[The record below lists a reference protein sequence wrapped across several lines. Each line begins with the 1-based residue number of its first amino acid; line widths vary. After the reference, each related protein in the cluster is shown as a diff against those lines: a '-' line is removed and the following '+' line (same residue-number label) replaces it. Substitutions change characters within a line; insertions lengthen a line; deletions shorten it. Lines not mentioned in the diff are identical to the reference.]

1 MENAGTPK
9 MTVGVTNQEVRHDG
23 TLCLRRLFDH
33 KQDRVTRSTSSPRHQ
48 LHRDHVGG
56 QRASECLK
64 VFQKYVGGK
73 TEITSNMY
81 LKLNNE
87 KAEIA
92 KKKKKRE

>member
-64 VFQKYVGGK
+64 VFQEVRRRQNRNHIEHVLE
-73 TEITSNMY
+73 TEQRKSRNC
-81 LKLNNE
+81 
-87 KAEIA
+87 
-92 KKKKKRE
+92 KK